1 MPDRECP
8 HDRAHEDR
16 AHEDRA
22 HENHAHEHHER
33 EHHEREPRGALFPW
47 RRPGPFAPPDRHGE
61 CRALPGLPRV
71 PRSAG
76 GPTWVVTRYDEV
88 REALNDERLGNDRG
102 HPGFPA
108 PFPIPEDF
116 TLNSSLLGMDPP
128 QHTDYR
134 RRVAK
139 DFTVRRVKLLRPRV
153 EEIVDRR
160 IGALRDAG
168 PPADLLADLA
178 LPITISVIMELLGIP
193 AKDKDFLHVRTRT
206 MFGGTATAAERK
218 EAVNELDDYFR
229 ALVAAKYDRPG
240 DDLVSKLTGAF
251 PREDDFHE
259 LVHLTRL
266 LFNGGHESTASMIAL
281 GTLALLR
288 HPEQLDLL
296 RGDPDLAPSAVEEL
310 LRYLSVTDLTTARV
324 ARTDLTIAGTEI
336 REGDGVFPLTAAA
349 NRDPEAFDRPD
360 ELDITRGSRR
370 HLAFGHG
377 RHLCLGSELA
387 RLELEVVFRALYRA
401 LPELRL
407 AVPFE
412 ELSFKDG
419 GLVYGVEAL
428 PVTW

>member
-1 MPDRECP
+1 MPD
-8 HDRAHEDR
+8 
-16 AHEDRA
+16 
-22 HENHAHEHHER
+22 HEHMPDQEHPHEA
-33 EHHEREPRGALFPW
+33 EARGAPFPW
-47 RRPGPFAPPDRHGE
+47 RRPGPFAPPDRHRE
-61 CRALPGLPRV
+61 CREAPGLTRV

-76 GPTWVVTRYDEV
+76 EPTWVVTRYAEV

-102 HPGFPA
+102 RPGFPA
-108 PFPIPEDF
+108 PFPIPKDF

-128 QHTDYR
+128 RHTDYR
-134 RRVAK
+134 KRVAK

-153 EEIVDRR
+153 EEIVD
-160 IGALRDAG
+160 GQVAALADAG
-168 PPADLLADLA
+168 PPCDLLAGFA

-193 AKDKDFLHVRTRT
+193 PRDKDFLHVRTRT

-218 EAVNELDDYFR
+218 EAVNQLDAYFR
-229 ALVAAKYDRPG
+229 DLVAAKYDDPG

-251 PREDDFHE
+251 PREDDFDE

-266 LFNGGHESTASMIAL
+266 LFNGGHESTASMIAV

-288 HPEQLDLL
+288 HPDQLDLL
-296 RGDPDLAPSAVEEL
+296 RGDPDLAPQAVEEL

-324 ARTDLTIAGTEI
+324 ARTDLTISGTPV
-336 REGDGVFPLTAAA
+336 REGEGVFPLTAAA
-349 NRDPEAFDRPD
+349 NRDPEAFERPD
-360 ELDITRGSRR
+360 ELDITRGSRK

-387 RLELEVVFRALYRA
+387 RLELEVVFRTLYRR
-401 LPELRL
+401 LPGLRL